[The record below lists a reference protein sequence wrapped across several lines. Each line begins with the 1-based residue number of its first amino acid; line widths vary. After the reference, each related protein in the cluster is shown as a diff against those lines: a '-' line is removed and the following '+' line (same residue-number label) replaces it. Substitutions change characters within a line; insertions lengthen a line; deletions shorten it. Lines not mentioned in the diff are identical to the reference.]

1 MTSAVLLT
9 HKNWE
14 SIHINILYDNI
25 MWKVR
30 GLGMD
35 CRYCG
40 SEKTYKSGIIREK
53 QRYKCKDCGKNF
65 LETDGRIKET
75 TIAKRALAVMLY
87 TFSKASYNFLAKK
100 IFHCSPTTIMN
111 WIKKASSEVKMPEIT
126 NDIREIEFDEMWHFI
141 GSKKTKNG
149 SSKLL
154 IVNQEKLLPGLR
166 VTVMLQPL
174 KNCTNK

>member
-1 MTSAVLLT
+1 M
-9 HKNWE
+9 H
-14 SIHINILYDNI
+14 
-25 MWKVR
+25 
-30 GLGMD
+30 

-40 SEKTYKSGIIREK
+40 SEKTHKSGKIRRK

-65 LETDGRIKET
+65 LETDGRTKET

-87 TFSKASYNFLAKK
+87 TFSKASYNFLAKR

-111 WIKKASSEVKMPEIT
+111 WIKKASAEVKMPEIT
-126 NDIREIEFDEMWHFI
+126 NDIKEIEFDEMWHFI

-166 VTVMLQPL
+166 VTAILRL
-174 KNCTNK
+174 SENYTTKSNS

>member
-1 MTSAVLLT
+1 M
-9 HKNWE
+9 H
-14 SIHINILYDNI
+14 
-25 MWKVR
+25 
-30 GLGMD
+30 

-40 SEKTYKSGIIREK
+40 SESTHKSGIIRGK

-65 LETDGRIKET
+65 LETDGRSKQT

-126 NDIREIEFDEMWHFI
+126 NDISEIEFDEMWHFI

-149 SSKLL
+149 SLKLL
-154 IVNQEKLLPGLR
+154 IANQEKLLPGLR
-166 VTVMLQPL
+166 VTVMLQPSENYIT
-174 KNCTNK
+174 KSNT

>member
-1 MTSAVLLT
+1 M
-9 HKNWE
+9 H
-14 SIHINILYDNI
+14 
-25 MWKVR
+25 
-30 GLGMD
+30 

-40 SEKTYKSGIIREK
+40 SESTHKSGIIRGK

-65 LETDGRIKET
+65 LETDGRIKEI

-111 WIKKASSEVKMPEIT
+111 WVKKASAEVKMPKIT
-126 NDIREIEFDEMWHFI
+126 EDIEEIEFDEMWHFI
-141 GSKKTKNG
+141 GQKKTKNG
-149 SSKLL
+149 SSKQW
-154 IVNQEKLLPGLR
+154 IVKQEKLLPGLR

-174 KNCTNK
+174 KNCINKSNT

>member
-1 MTSAVLLT
+1 MR
-9 HKNWE
+9 E
-14 SIHINILYDNI
+14 
-25 MWKVR
+25 VR
-30 GLGMD
+30 GLGMH

-111 WIKKASSEVKMPEIT
+111 WIKKASTEVKMPEIT

-149 SSKLL
+149 SSKPL

>member
-1 MTSAVLLT
+1 M
-9 HKNWE
+9 
-14 SIHINILYDNI
+14 Y
-25 MWKVR
+25 
-30 GLGMD
+30 

-40 SEKTYKSGIIREK
+40 SEKTHKSGKIRGK

-75 TIAKRALAVMLY
+75 TTAKRALAVMLY

-100 IFHCSPTTIMN
+100 IFHCSPTTVMN
-111 WIKKASSEVKMPEIT
+111 WIKKASAEVKMPEIT
-126 NDIREIEFDEMWHFI
+126 NDIKEIEFDEMWHFI

-149 SSKLL
+149 FSKLL

-166 VTVMLQPL
+166 VTVMLQL
-174 KNCTNK
+174 SKNYTTKSNS